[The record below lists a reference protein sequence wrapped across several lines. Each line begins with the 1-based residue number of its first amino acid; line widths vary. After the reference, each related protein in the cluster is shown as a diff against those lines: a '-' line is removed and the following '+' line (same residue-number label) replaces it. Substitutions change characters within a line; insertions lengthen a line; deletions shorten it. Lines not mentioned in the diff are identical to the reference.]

1 VYSGLAFAAALL
13 SRDKTI
19 LFSGMYAL
27 AILIGDW
34 RPPSRLSRQDIV
46 SRIRNAAVFSAF
58 AFGPPLAYRVWL
70 IFWLHA
76 TGIPSNAAVAPL
88 SGALGG
94 EASGALILESIFIFI
109 PAGICAWLAVQALI
123 RGERAIALPTFL
135 LVTFFSLVTL
145 NQVFFQNFIGLFRVS
160 TGVVFAALY
169 CIPYFDAVSR
179 RSRLWLTAAGT
190 LWLLPVGA
198 LVAGSVSS
206 TVGR

>member
-1 VYSGLAFAAALL
+1 L
-13 SRDKTI
+13 
-19 LFSGMYAL
+19 
-27 AILIGDW
+27 
-34 RPPSRLSRQDIV
+34 
-46 SRIRNAAVFSAF
+46 
-58 AFGPPLAYRVWL
+58 
-70 IFWLHA
+70 
-76 TGIPSNAAVAPL
+76 AAVAPL